1 MTQEKALKAA
11 VALMRKRERD
21 ETMTREEVAKVAWFM
36 AEAVSIFHRS
46 ATRPAARSVIFSLGL
61 DPVAMQF
68 ECETEL
74 REGETL

>member
-1 MTQEKALKAA
+1 MTQENALKAA

-36 AEAVSIFHRS
+36 AEAVNPLQRS
-46 ATRPAARSVIFSLGL
+46 ATRPVARSVIFSLGL
-61 DPVAMQF
+61 DPMAMQF

-74 REGETL
+74 REGETS